1 MYILIYYYIVKFLL
15 FFLYELSMFEVF
27 LILMLIFVL
36 NDVFG
41 IWYSISDLNIYVN
54 VLKFDNNN
62 GCVLIDLE

>member
-1 MYILIYYYIVKFLL
+1 
-15 FFLYELSMFEVF
+15 
-27 LILMLIFVL
+27 MLIFVL
-36 NDVFG
+36 NDVFC